1 MTGVVYAVAGICF
14 LLGIRAAVGSL
25 REPIPADTF
34 REQLLIGLHE
44 MARAGFW
51 LALGGFF
58 LGYEILAEPGAF
70 RWFAFVP
77 LGMAAIR
84 LAAAAFLWRA
94 GPPGPS
100 GRAT

>member
-1 MTGVVYAVAGICF
+1 VTAVVYAVAGICF
-14 LLGIRAAVGSL
+14 LVGIRAAVGSL
-25 REPIPADTF
+25 RDPVPADTL

-44 MARAGFW
+44 MSRAGFW

-58 LGYEILAEPGAF
+58 LGYELLEEPAAF

-84 LAAAAFLWRA
+84 LATAAFLWRA
-94 GPPGPS
+94 
-100 GRAT
+100 